1 MYINNL
7 GHMTKMAA
15 MPIYGKNPSKIIIS
29 ETNRLISRKLGVRH
43 RWLKYSNVYINHD
56 PVMTLTKF
64 MARSTW
70 VACASELGKLLKCH
84 LKEKANRKLAN
95 GQNIEDSEK
104 RKWPKGLSA
113 PALELNTIIFKH
125 VYWYM
130 QLISGERL
138 QDHWS
143 SGLKFREYLMLFFI
157 TEFCPD
163 MTKKLL
169 TAMLNLNTDKRCYCS
184 PHHKKDELN
193 SFLSHLDTFLELVK
207 QSDYDAIVLL
217 GKADQHLCFLYTDS
231 IIPLHLKSKISRI

>member
-1 MYINNL
+1 MI
-7 GHMTKMAA
+7 KMAA
-15 MPIYGKNPSKIIIS
+15 MPIYGKNPSKIIFS

-95 GQNIEDSEK
+95 GQNIKDSEK

-113 PALELNTIIFKH
+113 PALELNTILFKH

-143 SGLKFREYLMLFFI
+143 SGLSIVMMNEIGY
-157 TEFCPD
+157 D
-163 MTKKLL
+163 
-169 TAMLNLNTDKRCYCS
+169 LNT
-184 PHHKKDELN
+184 PNIITGQHHYN
-193 SFLSHLDTFLELVK
+193 
-207 QSDYDAIVLL
+207 AIFGV
-217 GKADQHLCFLYTDS
+217 HRIIETDS
-231 IIPLHLKSKISRI
+231 VIDETIF

>member
-15 MPIYGKNPSKIIIS
+15 MPIYGKNPSKIIFS

-43 RWLKYSNVYINHD
+43 RWRKYSNVYINHD

-143 SGLKFREYLMLFFI
+143 SGSILKWGSRGYTLHGHVYLMFVI
-157 TEFCPD
+157 SYAH
-163 MTKKLL
+163 M
-169 TAMLNLNTDKRCYCS
+169 
-184 PHHKKDELN
+184 HKEGPRRV
-193 SFLSHLDTFLELVK
+193 EVK
-207 QSDYDAIVLL
+207 APIQN
-217 GKADQHLCFLYTDS
+217 
-231 IIPLHLKSKISRI
+231 

>member
-1 MYINNL
+1 
-7 GHMTKMAA
+7 MAA
-15 MPIYGKNPSKIIIS
+15 MPIYGKNPSKIIFS

-143 SGLKFREYLMLFFI
+143 SGYCYGWPVTLQMPVSCKNRNRVL
-157 TEFCPD
+157 
-163 MTKKLL
+163 LL
-169 TAMLNLNTDKRCYCS
+169 TNFTSHERLKMSLVQKYKFVYVLKRFS
-184 PHHKKDELN
+184 
-193 SFLSHLDTFLELVK
+193 
-207 QSDYDAIVLL
+207 VL
-217 GKADQHLCFLYTDS
+217 HYN
-231 IIPLHLKSKISRI
+231 

>member
-1 MYINNL
+1 
-7 GHMTKMAA
+7 
-15 MPIYGKNPSKIIIS
+15 
-29 ETNRLISRKLGVRH
+29 
-43 RWLKYSNVYINHD
+43 
-56 PVMTLTKF
+56 MTLTKF

-125 VYWYM
+125 DYWYM

-143 SGLKFREYLMLFFI
+143 SGFQDIPNFGDFKNILSAHFNLMSSTNHCCVIHKIQSF
-157 TEFCPD
+157 
-163 MTKKLL
+163 KL
-169 TAMLNLNTDKRCYCS
+169 M
-184 PHHKKDELN
+184 
-193 SFLSHLDTFLELVK
+193 
-207 QSDYDAIVLL
+207 
-217 GKADQHLCFLYTDS
+217 
-231 IIPLHLKSKISRI
+231 

>member
-1 MYINNL
+1 
-7 GHMTKMAA
+7 MTKMAA
-15 MPIYGKNPSKIIIS
+15 MPIYGKNPSKIIFS

-70 VACASELGKLLKCH
+70 VACASELGKLLKRH

-143 SGLKFREYLMLFFI
+143 SGSFSFHFSFDFSFHFSFLFSFSFFI
-157 TEFCPD
+157 HFIFIPF
-163 MTKKLL
+163 
-169 TAMLNLNTDKRCYCS
+169 YF
-184 PHHKKDELN
+184 
-193 SFLSHLDTFLELVK
+193 SFHFIQFFISF
-207 QSDYDAIVLL
+207 
-217 GKADQHLCFLYTDS
+217 F
-231 IIPLHLKSKISRI
+231 IPFFI

>member
-1 MYINNL
+1 
-7 GHMTKMAA
+7 MTKMAA
-15 MPIYGKNPSKIIIS
+15 MPIYGKNPSKIIFS

-143 SGLKFREYLMLFFI
+143 SGFKIICAMRVERRDKGSALFHI
-157 TEFCPD
+157 I
-163 MTKKLL
+163 
-169 TAMLNLNTDKRCYCS
+169 YCFS
-184 PHHKKDELN
+184 LAIWRGN
-193 SFLSHLDTFLELVK
+193 GNIMSRTTLS
-207 QSDYDAIVLL
+207 
-217 GKADQHLCFLYTDS
+217 
-231 IIPLHLKSKISRI
+231 

>member
-15 MPIYGKNPSKIIIS
+15 MPIYGKNPSKIIS
-29 ETNRLISRKLGVRH
+29 ETNRLISRKLGVIH

-143 SGLKFREYLMLFFI
+143 SGLNIKIKIMVFSEI
-157 TEFCPD
+157 TGFG
-163 MTKKLL
+163 
-169 TAMLNLNTDKRCYCS
+169 NYCS
-184 PHHKKDELN
+184 LQPK
-193 SFLSHLDTFLELVK
+193 T
-207 QSDYDAIVLL
+207 
-217 GKADQHLCFLYTDS
+217 
-231 IIPLHLKSKISRI
+231 

>member
-15 MPIYGKNPSKIIIS
+15 MPIYGKNPSKIIFS

-143 SGLKFREYLMLFFI
+143 SGSKFHFSETLQEKYDHMIFLQPKSRKKGYKNFENRFTNKIIMVCPKIISNRHFACAREVI
-157 TEFCPD
+157 QTP
-163 MTKKLL
+163 
-169 TAMLNLNTDKRCYCS
+169 
-184 PHHKKDELN
+184 
-193 SFLSHLDTFLELVK
+193 
-207 QSDYDAIVLL
+207 
-217 GKADQHLCFLYTDS
+217 
-231 IIPLHLKSKISRI
+231 

>member
-1 MYINNL
+1 MYINNV
-7 GHMTKMAA
+7 GHVTKMAA
-15 MPIYGKNPSKIIIS
+15 MPIYGKNPSKIIFS

-143 SGLKFREYLMLFFI
+143 SGTIRV
-157 TEFCPD
+157 
-163 MTKKLL
+163 TKTKALISFAVTAKLIC
-169 TAMLNLNTDKRCYCS
+169 AFGFAYADCW
-184 PHHKKDELN
+184 
-193 SFLSHLDTFLELVK
+193 LSHEAA
-207 QSDYDAIVLL
+207 QI
-217 GKADQHLCFLYTDS
+217 
-231 IIPLHLKSKISRI
+231 SK